1 MKHTYN
7 AVYEAL
13 AHCYFAPPTTT
24 DEEGRSA
31 MAADAVDVF
40 VRLQDMI
47 LGTPV
52 ELSNDAI
59 RNRDLLA
66 NYFMLEDPLS
76 WQEALV
82 MEDGY
87 VSP

>member
-1 MKHTYN
+1 
-7 AVYEAL
+7 
-13 AHCYFAPPTTT
+13 
-24 DEEGRSA
+24 
-31 MAADAVDVF
+31 
-40 VRLQDMI
+40 MI

-87 VSP
+87 VFP

>member
-1 MKHTYN
+1 
-7 AVYEAL
+7 
-13 AHCYFAPPTTT
+13 
-24 DEEGRSA
+24 
-31 MAADAVDVF
+31 
-40 VRLQDMI
+40 MI

-59 RNRDLLA
+59 RNLDLLA